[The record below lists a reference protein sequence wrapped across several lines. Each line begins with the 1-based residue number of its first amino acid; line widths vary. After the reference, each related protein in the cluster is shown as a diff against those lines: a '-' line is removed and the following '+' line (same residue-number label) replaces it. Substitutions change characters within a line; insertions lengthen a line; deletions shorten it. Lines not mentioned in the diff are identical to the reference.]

1 MAGPYKDKNGPAIP
15 GVTTAA
21 EPMPAGPPVVDQ
33 GVGGPQA
40 DSQPAAHPLD
50 SYGIPEQSSPTGPRV
65 SMGDTGFGWA
75 VGANDFHPNGFRPN
89 ESRST
94 GVGKYGGSPI
104 FAATIGMP
112 DGVIA
117 SREQANINKQKQLE
131 AALSKLAPEFED
143 VDNPKYRDEFQRKG
157 NAEYMQLIRDTQQ
170 IYGKQRGTELLSTY
184 GTPEYEKRMNLLN
197 SINTIARG
205 ANQANKSALAYL
217 AADEKDAIEQNPAM
231 KKSAEDLV
239 YRQGTKANATAKELA
254 ESQENFSANANMY
267 DTMMKHKIPDMF
279 KSISNKED
287 LVSLIKKGDQS
298 GAGGSSLYIP
308 GFQGWLNN
316 KKDVTPSDV
325 VDYVTDYYA
334 EKYKKTRT
342 RDEVKAM
349 VEGFVPKDFEQKFTS
364 KQLRAPK
371 SSGGNSPENEAA
383 RYVPDSTTIPEGT
396 VDGAGNPI
404 GGSVNSQGENLSR
417 PTINLMAFSNKQ
429 GKTAPPMEYRDGKER
444 VYMHPDRLMNIDGD
458 YYIIGNKT
466 GMPRTRAEL
475 IKKAD
480 DENWNPDETSSATKG
495 FDDVNNGVD
504 SPEAR
509 ALTQRFNTLQ
519 SVRVPLSENESL
531 LSQSLGID
539 VSRAKKS
546 LGSNKLVPG
555 SASAPQLGSVPA
567 NEAPRGAEGAP
578 IVPSAIGGRKE
589 QQPFVEPTLK
599 EEGFDAAYNKLP
611 PGAYY
616 IGPDGHRYQKQ

>member
-33 GVGGPQA
+33 GIGGPQE

-89 ESRST
+89 QAMST
-94 GVGKYGGSPI
+94 GVGKYHGSPI

-117 SREQANINKQKQLE
+117 SREQANANKQKQLE

-143 VDNPKYRDEFQRKG
+143 VDNPKYRDQFQRRY

-205 ANQANKSALAYL
+205 ANQANKSALKYL
-217 AADEKDAIEQNPAM
+217 DLNEKDAIEKNPAM

-254 ESQENFSANANMY
+254 ESQDNFSANANLY

-279 KSISNKED
+279 KSISSKED

-334 EKYKKTRT
+334 EKYKETRT

-349 VEGFVPKDFEQKFTS
+349 VEGFVPKDFEQTFNS

-371 SSGGNSPENEAA
+371 SSGSDTNAAANYRVEQTELPTGTTDAYGN
-383 RYVPDSTTIPEGT
+383 TTGDVKGAWPT
-396 VDGAGNPI
+396 VSLF
-404 GGSVNSQGENLSR
+404 GS
-417 PTINLMAFSNKQ
+417 ANKQ
-429 GKTAPPMEYRDGKER
+429 ATLGKPLPYRHGDKDVFMYPERAMLVHGTPVIVGKE
-444 VYMHPDRLMNIDGD
+444 V
-458 YYIIGNKT
+458 
-466 GMPRTRAEL
+466 GMPRTTAQKE
-475 IKKAD
+475 A
-480 DENWNPDETSSATKG
+480 AAKG
-495 FDDVNNGVD
+495 MGISMTDYNAIDPASEKGQEVI
-504 SPEAR
+504 
-509 ALTQRFNTLQ
+509 QRF
-519 SVRVPLSENESL
+519 SVLSPKMLPFVGNESL
-531 LSQSLGID
+531 IEGMGYDPETVKQKLGYT
-539 VSRAKKS
+539 
-546 LGSNKLVPG
+546 
-555 SASAPQLGSVPA
+555 
-567 NEAPRGAEGAP
+567 GAQQTGLQE
-578 IVPSAIGGRKE
+578 GRKQ